1 VAYKGCWCGLVWCL
15 GPPFRLELVEAAFR
29 GHACFEL
36 VTTRALGM
44 ERSTSE
50 EARRDRLVLQPE
62 EPPEE
67 QPVTLEQQPLQ
78 QQQPQQ
84 TQQQYVEE
92 GLEARVQ
99 QAVQQVAAVIQA
111 ADRVHLGE
119 QQPVPQQAAAFQ
131 QPRRMVPAG
140 SSRYHIGEQQAP
152 GTPFFLSRCISNN
165 IPQQPGFSPERHQ
178 RCWVCAGSNTVPF
191 DRTWC
196 NRCMHTYCSLCIGG
210 SAHECNAIRA
220 EDTHVV

>member
-1 VAYKGCWCGLVWCL
+1 
-15 GPPFRLELVEAAFR
+15 
-29 GHACFEL
+29 
-36 VTTRALGM
+36 M

-92 GLEARVQ
+92 GLEAIAQ
-99 QAVQQVAAVIQA
+99 QQVQQVAVAAQA

-119 QQPVPQQAAAFQ
+119 QQPEQAAAFRQAGAADRVTEQAAAFQ
-131 QPRRMVPAG
+131 QPRRMQHG
-140 SSRYHIGEQQAP
+140 GGFGGSRYHIGEQQAP
-152 GTPFFLSRCISNN
+152 GTPFFLSRCVSNN
-165 IPQQPGFSPERHQ
+165 IPRQPGFSPERHQ
-178 RCWVCAGSNTVPF
+178 RCWVCKTIHGRPGGLGTADCPGSNTVPF